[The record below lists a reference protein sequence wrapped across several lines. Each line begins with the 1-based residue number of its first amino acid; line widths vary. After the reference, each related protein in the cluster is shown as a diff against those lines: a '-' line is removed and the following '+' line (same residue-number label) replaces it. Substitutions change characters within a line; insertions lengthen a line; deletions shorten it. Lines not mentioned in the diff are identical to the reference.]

1 MSCAVCG
8 EVFTPQREIP
18 ATGHREIRDEPKEP
32 TCTEPGRT
40 AGSHCAVCG
49 QVFTPSQVL
58 PALGHVT
65 DRWTVA
71 KAVTCTTEGTE
82 TARCARCGE
91 TVTRTVAPAGHK
103 PTGVWET
110 VEEATCIRLG
120 MLAEKCAV
128 CGEILRQE
136 QTPTVDHTVVS
147 RIEEAATC
155 TKEGVVYSYCAV
167 CAKPISRTSYQR
179 FRTDSPY
186 AVAFVTDTPDET
198 GTVRFTFRPED
209 AAGIVSVAC
218 ACGEEVIPVTLTEGV
233 YAFTVPETPDPTA
246 TIVITVR

>member
-1 MSCAVCG
+1 M
-8 EVFTPQREIP
+8 
-18 ATGHREIRDEPKEP
+18 GH
-32 TCTEPGRT
+32 
-40 AGSHCAVCG
+40 
-49 QVFTPSQVL
+49 L
-58 PALGHVT
+58 T

-71 KAVTCTTEGTE
+71 KAVTCTTAGTE
-82 TARCARCGE
+82 TARCGRCGE
-91 TVTRTVAPAGHK
+91 TVTRTVEPAGHV

-110 VEEATCIRLG
+110 VEAATCIRMG

-167 CAKPISRTSYQR
+167 CAVPISRSPYQR

-186 AVAFVTDTPDET
+186 ALTFTADTPDEN

-209 AAGIVSVAC
+209 ATRIVSVAC
-218 ACGEEVIPVTLTEGV
+218 ACGEETIPVTLTEGV
-233 YAFTVPETPDPTA
+233 YAFTVPETLDPTA